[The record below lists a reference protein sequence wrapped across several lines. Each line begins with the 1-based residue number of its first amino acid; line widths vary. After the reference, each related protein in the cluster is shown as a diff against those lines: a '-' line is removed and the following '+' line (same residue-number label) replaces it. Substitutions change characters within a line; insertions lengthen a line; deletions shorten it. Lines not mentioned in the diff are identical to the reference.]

1 MKRGF
6 TLTELVIVLAIILVL
21 AWVLFP
27 VMHFHKPGGARR
39 SSCQSN
45 LKQIGL
51 GFRQYT
57 QDYHEKFPQ
66 TIGSVSGHMYGWA
79 DGLQPYAKST
89 EMFQCPSEATR
100 NLGKDPRKIG
110 YTDYWMNSRLAG
122 VRDRDVKEVAA
133 TILAGEGNDGTDA
146 TDARYAIDELPAM
159 WLNDTKSPIYRH
171 LEGACYAFADGHV
184 KWLKPEKIKAKLL
197 AKDPEPTF
205 AVR

>member
-6 TLTELVIVLAIILVL
+6 TLTELIIVLAIILFL
-21 AWVLFP
+21 AWMFFP
-27 VMHFHKPGGARR
+27 VMHRSENGPRR
-39 SSCQSN
+39 NCQSN

-57 QDYHEKFPQ
+57 QDYNDRYPQ
-66 TIGSVSGHMYGWA
+66 VIAGVNGSQFGWA
-79 DGLQPYAKST
+79 DGLHPYLKST
-89 EMFQCPSEATR
+89 AIFQCPSEATR
-100 NLGKDPRKIG
+100 NPGKDPRKVS

-122 VRDRDVKEVAA
+122 VRETDVTGFTV

-146 TDARYAIDELPAM
+146 TDARYSIDGLPAA

-171 LEGACYAFADGHV
+171 LDGSNYAFADGHV
-184 KWLKPEKIKAKLL
+184 KWLKPAKIKAKLL
-197 AKDPEPTF
+197 AKNPEPTF